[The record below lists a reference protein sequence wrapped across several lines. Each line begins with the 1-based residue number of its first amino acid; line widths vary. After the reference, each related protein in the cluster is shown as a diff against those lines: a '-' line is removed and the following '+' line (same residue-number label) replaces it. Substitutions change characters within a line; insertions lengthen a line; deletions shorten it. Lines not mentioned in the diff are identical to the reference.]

1 MTGNKAV
8 TAEQFATARAA
19 HQEASNTLIDA
30 YADVMQKAMVDLTQ
44 AVTSLDWVSSGP
56 AWVYVVGPIGSGKS
70 TILRTLT
77 ADAVGSR
84 PVVVLQLQRDNSRG
98 YAAGG
103 AAEYY
108 NEAEF
113 KAHVE
118 QIARHDADTWPL
130 LIIDGLGPEAAQ
142 RLSKWIRGLP
152 AASAMQI
159 ICATLH
165 GDVTMA
171 PAWGPAAITIRV
183 DAQRVRGL
191 ATGTIQEHSSGQTAY
206 WEMALASQPQV
217 DRAP

>member
-1 MTGNKAV
+1 
-8 TAEQFATARAA
+8 
-19 HQEASNTLIDA
+19 
-30 YADVMQKAMVDLTQ
+30 MQKAMVDLVQ
-44 AVTSLDWVSSGP
+44 AATSLDGVSSGP

-98 YAAGG
+98 YAAAG
-103 AAEYY
+103 ATEYY
-108 NEAEF
+108 DEAEF

-118 QIARHDADTWPL
+118 QFARDDAGTWPL
-130 LIIDGLGPEAAQ
+130 LVIDGLGPETAQ
-142 RLSKWIRGLP
+142 RLSKWIRELP
-152 AASAMQI
+152 AVSAMQI

-171 PAWGPAAITIRV
+171 PAWGSAAITIRV

-191 ATGTIQEHSSGQTAY
+191 ATGTIQQHASGQTAY
-206 WEMALASQPQV
+206 WELPLSE
-217 DRAP
+217 